1 MTKVVDIA
9 LRISAQNAFLGRIH
23 DCMRL
28 IKINES
34 DDVINLSVIV
44 SEEPV
49 QDVVDDISEAAAE
62 IVADFSDK
70 RISETVEVSTVDLPR
85 ENILQAGWIFRRAE
99 RQTE

>member
-1 MTKVVDIA
+1 
-9 LRISAQNAFLGRIH
+9 
-23 DCMRL
+23 MRL

-44 SEEPV
+44 SNEPD

-99 RQTE
+99 RRSLVT